1 MAGTLFGLGLSQQ
14 HDVDG
19 RPMSGCLLYIYAA
32 NTTTPAIAYSNPSL
46 AAGLELPWPIVADS
60 AGRIP
65 AFWLADGAYRARL
78 TDENGVVQFDEQ
90 NVLAVGSGT
99 GDIITSNVP
108 PEAILTT
115 GCVLWMPV
123 NTTKVGWV
131 RLNGKTIGNSASGAS
146 ELANDTTALALFV
159 YLYGAFADAL
169 CPVSGGRTGNAL
181 NDFNASKALTLL
193 DMRGKGAVGLDDM
206 GNVAAGVLAGVAF
219 DAGNA
224 TTGGAKGG
232 DAFATLTRANLPNV
246 TLNIAAGQGIHHHL
260 DGQLRSL
267 QTGTGIGP
275 FNYQVDAGGSP
286 YNTSDIG
293 LPAMATESINGGVTQ
308 TTVQNISPFMLG
320 TWFMRL

>member
-14 HDVDG
+14 HDADG
-19 RPMSGCLLYIYAA
+19 RPMSGCLLYIYQA
-32 NTTTPAIAYSNPSL
+32 NTTTPAVAYSNPSL

-78 TDENGVVQFDEQ
+78 TDENGVVQFDEM

-108 PEAILTT
+108 TEAIFTT
-115 GCVLWMPV
+115 GMTVWLPEK
-123 NTTKVGWV
+123 NTKVGWV
-131 RLNGKTIGNSASGAS
+131 RLNGKTIGNSASGGS
-146 ELANDTTALALFV
+146 ELANDTTALALFT
-159 YLYGAFADAL
+159 YLYGAFSDAL

-181 NDFNASKALTLL
+181 NDFNASKTLTLL

-206 GNVAAGVLAGVAF
+206 GNVAAGVLAGVAY

-232 DAFATLTRANLPNV
+232 DAVTTLTRANLPNV
-246 TLNIAAGQGIHHHL
+246 ALNIPTGQGSHHHSFQYL
-260 DGQLRSL
+260 AAQAQSGAGAGISNVGGA
-267 QTGTGIGP
+267 GT
-275 FNYQVDAGGSP
+275 NKD
-286 YNTSDIG
+286 TSDVT
-293 LPAMATESINGGVTQ
+293 LPAMVTESINGAVTQ
-308 TTVQNISPFMLG
+308 TAVQNISPFMLG